1 MHSRNADDCLESW
14 KKTMTLEILTGQTP
28 VLHGSMIVKLSK
40 FCIIVLMQIV
50 AACQILTMVQDLI

>member
-1 MHSRNADDCLESW
+1 
-14 KKTMTLEILTGQTP
+14 MTLEILTGQTP